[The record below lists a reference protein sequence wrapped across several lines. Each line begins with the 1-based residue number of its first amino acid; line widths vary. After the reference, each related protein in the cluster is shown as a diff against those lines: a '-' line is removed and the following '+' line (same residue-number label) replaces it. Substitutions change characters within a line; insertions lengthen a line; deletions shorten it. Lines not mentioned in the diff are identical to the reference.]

1 MSIEF
6 KLQALKENVEIVEV
20 NAIKVNVGDIVTKDQ
35 PLVEVQAD
43 KAALEVPSPSAGKIT
58 QILIKQGDQVKIGQ
72 LIFVIDPAGA
82 GAAVASSSPPPVPQK
97 TPMAAPIH
105 APAPIHASAVAH
117 TAAAAPV
124 ATATAMKTAPIV
136 LSHDDN
142 KVIPAGPSTRR
153 IARELGVNLG
163 HVSGT
168 GRHGRVSED
177 DVRSFVRGSGSNGSS
192 GGSISVPPLPRFED
206 FGTVE
211 RQPMSAI
218 RRATAKQMSLSWS
231 IVPHVTQSDLSDITD
246 FEAFR
251 KSQTKGPKLTISAF
265 AMKAVVVLLKEYP
278 VFNSSIDVAGNQ
290 IIHKK
295 FYNIGVAVDTENGL
309 LVPVIRDVDKKSIVE
324 LAEELTSIAERAR
337 QRKLDSKDLTGGT
350 FTITN
355 LGGIGGTGFTPIVN
369 YPEVAILGISRGR
382 LEPVVHN
389 GEIVPRLMM
398 PLSLSYDHRVID
410 GAIAARFTR
419 RLAEM
424 LENPYQLLIHA

>member
-1 MSIEF
+1 
-6 KLQALKENVEIVEV
+6 
-20 NAIKVNVGDIVTKDQ
+20 VGDIVTKDQ

-82 GAAVASSSPPPVPQK
+82 GASAASSSPPPVPQK
-97 TPMAAPIH
+97 ATVAAPSP
-105 APAPIHASAVAH
+105 APAAV
-117 TAAAAPV
+117 PV
-124 ATATAMKTAPIV
+124 ATATATKAAPIV
-136 LSHDDN
+136 LAHDDN

-153 IARELGVNLG
+153 IARELGVDLG
-163 HVSGT
+163 HVPGT

-211 RQPMSAI
+211 KQPMSAI
-218 RRATAKQMSLSWS
+218 RRATARQMSLSWS

-309 LVPVIRDVDKKSIVE
+309 LVPVIRDVDKKSIAE

>member
-43 KAALEVPSPSAGKIT
+43 KAALEVPSPAAGKIT

-82 GAAVASSSPPPVPQK
+82 GAAASPAATPP
-97 TPMAAPIH
+97 AAPQNSTKP
-105 APAPIHASAVAH
+105 APAAAVPVVA
-117 TAAAAPV
+117 TAAAKA
-124 ATATAMKTAPIV
+124 APIV
-136 LSHDDN
+136 LAHDDN

-153 IARELGVNLG
+153 IARELGVDLG
-163 HVSGT
+163 HVPGT
-168 GRHGRVSED
+168 GRHGRVSEE

-211 RQPMSAI
+211 KQPMSAI
-218 RRATAKQMSLSWS
+218 RRATARQMSLSWS

-251 KSQTKGPKLTISAF
+251 KSQTKGPKFTISAF

-309 LVPVIRDVDKKSIVE
+309 LVPVIRDVDKKSIAE

>member
-35 PLVEVQAD
+35 PLIEVQAD
-43 KAALEVPSPSAGKIT
+43 KAALEVPSPAAGKIT

-82 GAAVASSSPPPVPQK
+82 GAAAASSSPPPVPQK
-97 TPMAAPIH
+97 TPVVAAATP
-105 APAPIHASAVAH
+105 APAAV
-117 TAAAAPV
+117 PV
-124 ATATAMKTAPIV
+124 ATANSAKAAPIV
-136 LSHDDN
+136 LAHDDN

-153 IARELGVNLG
+153 IARELGVDLG
-163 HVSGT
+163 HVPGT

-218 RRATAKQMSLSWS
+218 RRATARQMSLSWS

-309 LVPVIRDVDKKSIVE
+309 LVPVIRDVNKKSIAE

-389 GEIVPRLMM
+389 GEIIPRLMM